1 MIDTATPIPK
11 NSWKEL
17 MKVEGANAVIIKVYI
32 KNQNRVI
39 GIVEYTKI
47 SPLFTSH
54 SNRQIIPGIK
64 KHVDQIRR
72 LITKRAI
79 AASSELI
86 GSLNAMFITIDINV
100 KKIKAIIPAIPFP
113 LLILLH
119 LQYLI
124 EFDILKIFWRTIK

>member
-1 MIDTATPIPK
+1 MDTATPIPK

-17 MKVEGANAVIIKVYI
+17 MKVEGANAVIIKVNI

-39 GIVEYTKI
+39 GIIRYAKI
-47 SPLFTSH
+47 SPLFTSY

-64 KHVDQIRR
+64 KLVDQIRR

-86 GSLNAMFITIDINV
+86 SSLDALFIPIDIKV
-100 KKIKAIIPAIPFP
+100 KKIK
-113 LLILLH
+113 L
-119 LQYLI
+119 
-124 EFDILKIFWRTIK
+124 EIFSTKLPER

>member
-86 GSLNAMFITIDINV
+86 SSLNAMFITIDINV

>member
-1 MIDTATPIPK
+1 MPNMIDTATPIPK

-86 GSLNAMFITIDINV
+86 SSLNAMFITIDINV
-100 KKIKAIIPAIPFP
+100 KK
-113 LLILLH
+113 
-119 LQYLI
+119 
-124 EFDILKIFWRTIK
+124 